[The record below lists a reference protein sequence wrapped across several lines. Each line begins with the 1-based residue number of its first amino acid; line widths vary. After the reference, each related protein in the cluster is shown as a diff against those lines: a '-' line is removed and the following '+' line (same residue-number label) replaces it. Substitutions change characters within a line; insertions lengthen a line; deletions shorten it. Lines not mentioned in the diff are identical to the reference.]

1 MPLDFITNAY
11 LYGLPEWFPEPE
23 TLVKFFG
30 TLGVL
35 VGTKVYCS
43 GASNRSD
50 RSMHGRVVM
59 ITGGTSGVGAAVA
72 LDLAKR
78 GAHIVLLTQQP
89 SSDPF
94 VVDYVEELR
103 ELAGHQLIY
112 AEQVDLTSLH
122 SIRTFATQ
130 WIDNL
135 PVRRL
140 DMIILC
146 AAVAGVAQTDERTG
160 KALAPARGVTT
171 ADGIE
176 RAWMVNYLANF
187 HLLGILSPALR
198 SQPFDRDVRIIITT
212 CSSYIGSPPL
222 IAAPASTASTTT
234 NARGSKKKAAKA
246 GAAASTTPDGVDIPD
261 WSPARA
267 YARSKLALM
276 VFARSFQ
283 KHVDAHKRP
292 DNLPGNV
299 RVLVV
304 DPGMSRTPGFRHWL
318 TGGSLLW
325 LVLGYV
331 LLYPLWWLFIKSA
344 DDGAQSILY
353 AAMDGELRRMRDFG
367 TAGDALA
374 DDAARDPLA
383 HKIIKECRVM
393 DTARR
398 DVEDETVAKALWQDS
413 DLLVEETE
421 KRAAERRQREKEAAK
436 EAAENEERVRKETHQ
451 VNEIEALVSA
461 IKKGKERE
469 KEKEAA
475 AKKGDKKKSKRKA

>member
-1 MPLDFITNAY
+1 MPLDFVTSAY
-11 LYGLPEWFPEPE
+11 LYGLPEWFPEPL
-23 TLVKFFG
+23 TLAKFFG
-30 TLGVL
+30 TLGL
-35 VGTKVYCS
+35 AVGTKFYCS

-78 GAHIVLLTQQP
+78 GAHIVLLTAQP
-89 SSDPF
+89 PSDPF

-112 AEQVDLTSLH
+112 AEQVDLSSLH

-140 DMIILC
+140 DMVILC
-146 AAVAGVAQTDERTG
+146 AAVAGVAQQDERTG
-160 KALAPARGVTT
+160 KALTPARGVTT

-187 HLLGILSPALR
+187 HLLAILSPALR

-222 IAAPASTASTTT
+222 IAGPVASTSARST
-234 NARGSKKKAAKA
+234 KKKAAKA
-246 GAAASTTPDGVDIPD
+246 TPSPSTNPDGVDIPD

-299 RVLVV
+299 RVLLV

-318 TGGSLLW
+318 SGGSLLW

-331 LLYPLWWLFIKSA
+331 LLYPLWWLLIKSA

-367 TAGDALA
+367 TAGDPLTTEAKN
-374 DDAARDPLA
+374 DPLA
-383 HKIIKECRVM
+383 HKVIKECRIM

-398 DVEDETVAKALWQDS
+398 DVEDEAVAKALWQDS

-421 KRAAERRQREKEAAK
+421 KRGAERRQLEKEANK
-436 EAAENEERVRKETHQ
+436 EAQENEERVRKEAHQ

-469 KEKEAA
+469 KEKEKAD
-475 AKKGDKKKSKRKA
+475 KKGDKKKAPKRKA

>member
-1 MPLDFITNAY
+1 MPLDFVTSAY
-11 LYGLPEWFPEPE
+11 LYGLPEWFPQPS

-30 TLGVL
+30 TLGVV
-35 VGTKVYCS
+35 VGTKFYCS

-89 SSDPF
+89 PSDPF

-146 AAVAGVAQTDERTG
+146 AAVAGVAQKDERTD
-160 KALAPARGVTT
+160 KALTPARGVTT
-171 ADGIE
+171 KDGIE

-187 HLLGILSPALR
+187 HLLAILSPALR

-222 IAAPASTASTTT
+222 IAGPPAPEPIKSTKKNKKATTT
-234 NARGSKKKAAKA
+234 
-246 GAAASTTPDGVDIPD
+246 STSSTNPDGVDIPD

-283 KHVDAHKRP
+283 KHLDAHKRP

-299 RVLVV
+299 RVLLV
-304 DPGMSRTPGFRHWL
+304 DPGLSRTPGFRHWL
-318 TGGSLLW
+318 SGGSLLW

-367 TAGDALA
+367 TAGDPLTAEA
-374 DDAARDPLA
+374 SKDPLA
-383 HKIIKECRVM
+383 HKIIKECRIM

-413 DLLVEETE
+413 DALVEETE
-421 KRAAERRQREKEAAK
+421 KRAAERRTLEKEANKEAK
-436 EAAENEERVRKETHQ
+436 EEEERVRKEAHQ
-451 VNEIEALVSA
+451 VSEIEALVNA
-461 IKKGKERE
+461 IKQGKERE
-469 KEKEAA
+469 AEKEKAG
-475 AKKGDKKKSKRKA
+475 KQGGDKKKSKRKA